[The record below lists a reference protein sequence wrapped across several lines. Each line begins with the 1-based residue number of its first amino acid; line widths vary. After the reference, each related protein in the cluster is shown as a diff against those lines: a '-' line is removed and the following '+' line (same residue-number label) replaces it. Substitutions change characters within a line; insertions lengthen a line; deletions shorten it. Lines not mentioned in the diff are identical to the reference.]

1 MEAVE
6 VTGRVSR
13 FKLRATGTRSSRVR
27 AVTSPADALS
37 LRRQPCLIRLILSSS
52 WPGCEESVSLKHVW
66 ICHLK

>member
-13 FKLRATGTRSSRVR
+13 FKLRATGTREERVR

-52 WPGCEESVSLKHVW
+52 WPGCEESVLKHVW